1 MSEVVDL
8 SRTSVAGNL
17 LDCEETS
24 SYVVYIYIYIVRS
37 SFREFSFV
45 SAPSSF
51 ENIMNSLCY
60 LHAIYSLKF

>member
-1 MSEVVDL
+1 MDL
-8 SRTSVAGNL
+8 SRTSVTGNL

-24 SYVVYIYIYIVRS
+24 SYVGIYIYIVRS

-51 ENIMNSLCY
+51 ENIDE
-60 LHAIYSLKF
+60 

>member
-24 SYVVYIYIYIVRS
+24 SYVVYIYIVRS